1 MSTRVCLCATHA
13 CSCSMEDVLTLIC
26 GLLLLSIGDASA
38 ESFSAMFFIVAFS
51 LQKTGNI
58 KVILALNEIF
68 FIYMSNFKFIGTQLK
83 SALAQCWYF
92 NQMHSS
98 HQWIDLICQMW
109 KKIKI
114 KKKKEFQVVHDICR
128 SNIFSAGT
136 VFRRQNL
143 TSTDGP
149 HSERIKFRRYVILHS
164 ILCWFILLLSLVI
177 AKAFRDIFSSVSL
190 SIYNILDFLEIY
202 FVYYLQH

>member
-1 MSTRVCLCATHA
+1 MSTRICLCATHA
-13 CSCSMEDVLTLIC
+13 CSCSMEDVHPLIC

-38 ESFSAMFFIVAFS
+38 GSFSAIFFIVSFS

-58 KVILALNEIF
+58 NVIPSLNEIF

-98 HQWIDLICQMW
+98 HQWNDLICQMW
-109 KKIKI
+109 KKLKY
-114 KKKKEFQVVHDICR
+114 KKKRIPSRLVHDIYR
-128 SNIFSAGT
+128 SNPFSAGT

-149 HSERIKFRRYVILHS
+149 HSERIKFIQIHTEIGY
-164 ILCWFILLLSLVI
+164 LSWAV
-177 AKAFRDIFSSVSL
+177 
-190 SIYNILDFLEIY
+190 
-202 FVYYLQH
+202 